1 MLPLYCTNLPS
12 LLHASWEKGFLFQ
25 LKSRARRFFDNS
37 EWIIAIS
44 NSFREEREE
53 VCKSILDLS
62 KYFRHFQILLIQ
74 KYLLHCH
81 PVCATVSLLHNLL
94 APLLGCSSVRPLMEL
109 TCCSTVSL
117 VNCLQFAPLSAC
129 YIISMLHCQPACS
142 SVSLQHCQPAPL
154 SVFYQDAPLS
164 LSLLQY
170 LFASLSTSL
179 LHYQPACSNF
189 SMVHYQFAILS
200 ACSTHQFTILS
211 ACSTITKLH

>member
-1 MLPLYCTNLPS
+1 M
-12 LLHASWEKGFLFQ
+12 
-25 LKSRARRFFDNS
+25 
-37 EWIIAIS
+37 
-44 NSFREEREE
+44 
-53 VCKSILDLS
+53 S

-179 LHYQPACSNF
+179 LQCEFATLSTCSIV
-189 SMVHYQFAILS
+189 SLLS
-200 ACSTHQFTILS
+200 VCSTAS
-211 ACSTITKLH
+211 

>member
-179 LHYQPACSNF
+179 LQCEFATLSTCSIV
-189 SMVHYQFAILS
+189 SLLS
-200 ACSTHQFTILS
+200 VCSTAS
-211 ACSTITKLH
+211 

>member
-129 YIISMLHCQPACS
+129 YIISMLPCQPACS

-179 LHYQPACSNF
+179 LQCEFATLSTCSIV
-189 SMVHYQFAILS
+189 SLLS
-200 ACSTHQFTILS
+200 VCSTAS
-211 ACSTITKLH
+211 

>member
-1 MLPLYCTNLPS
+1 MLPLYGTNLPS

-81 PVCATVSLLHNLL
+81 SVCATVSLLHNLL

-179 LHYQPACSNF
+179 LQCEFATLSTCSIV
-189 SMVHYQFAILS
+189 SLLS
-200 ACSTHQFTILS
+200 VCSTAS
-211 ACSTITKLH
+211 